1 MKTEYNYEDQSLL
14 LAIKNGNEKAFDTLF
29 RKYYPMLCAYGNKF
43 VELEDAEECVQ
54 DAMLWLWEN
63 KDMLVIQSSLS
74 NYLFSIVHHRAI
86 NRIKQQEVKSR
97 VENYF
102 YEEMQSLIDD
112 TNFYLI
118 EELTI
123 RIQEAVETL
132 PESYKEAFVMH
143 RFKNMSYKEIAGIL
157 GVSPKTIDYRIQQAL
172 KQLRIELK
180 DYLPFFIAS
189 IDKTRLNIYTFILLH
204 QIILIIISKT

>member
-63 KDMLVIQSSLS
+63 KDILVIQSSLS

-143 RFKNMSYKEIAGIL
+143 RFKNMSYKEIAEIL

-180 DYLPFFIAS
+180 DYLPF
-189 IDKTRLNIYTFILLH
+189 LLPL
-204 QIILIIISKT
+204 LIKHV

>member
-143 RFKNMSYKEIAGIL
+143 RFKNMSYKEIAEIL

-180 DYLPFFIAS
+180 DYLPFLLPLL
-189 IDKTRLNIYTFILLH
+189 TRLNIYTFILLH

>member
-143 RFKNMSYKEIAGIL
+143 RFKNMSYKEIAEIL

-180 DYLPFFIAS
+180 DYLPFLL
-189 IDKTRLNIYTFILLH
+189 RLNIYTFILLH